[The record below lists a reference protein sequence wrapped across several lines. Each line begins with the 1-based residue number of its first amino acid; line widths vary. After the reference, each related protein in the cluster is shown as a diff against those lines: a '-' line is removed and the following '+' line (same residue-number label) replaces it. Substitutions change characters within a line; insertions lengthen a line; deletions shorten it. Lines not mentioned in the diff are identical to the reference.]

1 MYICDMENKGKGAE
15 VQGTESARTEN
26 GSETKKKKVSTSFTV
41 RQFKGNIE
49 KMEATKMATA
59 EELVTLKEIYKK
71 VFERWM
77 GLEMF

>member
-1 MYICDMENKGKGAE
+1 MENKGKGTE
-15 VQGTESARTEN
+15 VQGTESAKTEI
-26 GSETKKKKVSTSFTV
+26 GSEPKKKKVSTSFTV

-49 KMEATKMATA
+49 KMEATKMATE
-59 EELVTLKEIYKK
+59 EELKTLKEIYKK